1 MELNT
6 CKVSVI
12 TTVYNVGDY
21 LKTCIDSILNQTLQD
36 IELILVND
44 CSTDNSLDIINT
56 YNDSRIKLINNDE
69 NVGCGMSRQIGLD
82 NAVGEYTMFV
92 DGDDYIESDCL
103 EMMYNAIQE
112 RGVKMVSCEV
122 NSQNHRHINYL
133 TEFLNNKLIDRTVW
147 SEISYSTMRCKCDT
161 CTAYRLFEV
170 IGHDYHILDY
180 NGYNYSYRE
189 DSLNNKISIHANI
202 IYNVLDTIEN
212 VEWRKQRESLSLQF
226 KEKYNKIKLL
236 LRHGELQHFLNQLK
250 RYNRLHEVTD
260 IYSNELQ
267 IIENNKQKILGKL

>member
-1 MELNT
+1 MDLNT

-21 LKTCIDSILNQTLQD
+21 LNQCIDSILNQTLQD

-44 CSTDNSLDIINT
+44 CSTDNSLEIINS
-56 YNDSRIKLINNDE
+56 YNDCRIKLINNNE
-69 NVGCGMSRQIGLD
+69 NVGCGMSRQIGIN
-82 NAVGEYTMFV
+82 NAIGEYTMFV

-103 EMMYNAIQE
+103 ELMYNAIQE
-112 RGVKMVSCEV
+112 CGFKMVSCEV
-122 NSQNHRHINYL
+122 NSQNHRYINYL

-170 IGHDYHILDY
+170 IGKEFIRLPYIGYH
-180 NGYNYSYRE
+180 YNYRE
-189 DSLNNKISIHANI
+189 NSLNNSGMYNNI
-202 IYNVLDTIEN
+202 IYNVLDIIEN
-212 VEWRKQRESLSLQF
+212 VEWGKQRESLSLQF

-250 RYNRLHEVTD
+250 RYNHLHEVTD
-260 IYSNELQ
+260 MYPNELQ